1 MRHLLF
7 GLSYVVRHHISRKR
21 LPPLICGLV
30 LNDSCNL
37 HCRHC
42 RLANRGQPDLSIGQ
56 ATTALDSFSSRGGR
70 TLYIEGGEPFIW
82 RDGRYDLEDVI
93 AYARNIGF
101 LSCVVYTNGT
111 RPIETTANT
120 VFVSVDGLRSTHDEL
135 RGRSFDRIMSNIR
148 ASRHRS
154 LYVNYTIN
162 NCNKDEIE
170 AFCEYVREIRQIRG
184 IFFYFHTP
192 YYGRDDL
199 YLESDERARILR
211 KLLAYRKRFK
221 ILNSQA
227 GLKSALADDWARP
240 LDICYV
246 YEHSRVYECCRC
258 PGDPELCENC
268 GYLSYAEIDQVLRL
282 KPSAIWCAL
291 KYF

>member
-7 GLSYVVRHHISRKR
+7 GLTYVIRYHLSGKR
-21 LPPLICGLV
+21 SPLICGLV

-42 RLANRGQPDLSIGQ
+42 RLANRGEPDLSFEQ
-56 ATTALDSFSSRGGR
+56 VTTALDSFYRKGGR

-82 RDGRYDLEDVI
+82 RDGRHTLQDFVE
-93 AYARNIGF
+93 YARGIGF
-101 LSCVVYTNGT
+101 LSAVVYTNGT

-120 VFVSVDGLRSTHDEL
+120 VFVSVDGLQPTHDYL
-135 RGRSFDRIMSNIR
+135 RGPSFHRIMKNIR
-148 ASRHRS
+148 KSRHPS

-162 NCNKDEIE
+162 RCNKDEIE
-170 AFCEYVREIRQIRG
+170 AFCEHASAIRQIRG

-199 YLESDERARILR
+199 YIEPEERERILLA
-211 KLLAYRKRFK
+211 LLKYRKRYK
-221 ILNSQA
+221 ILNSRA
-227 GLKSALADDWARP
+227 GLKSALYNDWARP

-246 YEHSRVYECCRC
+246 YEHDHVYKCCRY
-258 PGDPELCENC
+258 PGDRDLCENC
-268 GYLSYAEIDQVLRL
+268 GYLSYAEIDQVLKL
-282 KPSAIWCAL
+282 KPSAILCAL